1 MILLNDSAMVLSS
14 DMEPRTDKRNEIIAG
29 IIIIAIILIGIAY
42 FFSKSAPEI
51 PLPTSSATS
60 TSEAATSTSG
70 AITITGSTASSSG
83 YTITPIY
90 ATSSAP
96 VAPNYKTPLTFSAS
110 AGLTS
115 DEESSLQSQFA
126 AAQATLAQS
135 PEDFNSWIEL
145 GDLRKQAG
153 DYAGAAA
160 DWQYMSELYPTNVV
174 SNANLGDLYTNY
186 LPDYPK
192 AAAAYKA
199 QIAIDPTDVYI
210 YDDLFSLYTN
220 TNQYPQST
228 AVITAMLKAG
238 IAANPGA
245 TELKADLAKY
255 Q

>member
-42 FFSKSAPEI
+42 FFSKSTPEI
-51 PLPTSSATS
+51 PLPVSVATSTSESATS
-60 TSEAATSTSG
+60 TSG
-70 AITITGSTASSSG
+70 TINVTGSSASSSG

-90 ATSSAP
+90 SGGSGAAP
-96 VAPNYKTPLTFSAS
+96 VAPDYKVPLVFSDPTVTADEQAS
-110 AGLTS
+110 M
-115 DEESSLQSQFA
+115 QSQFA

-153 DYAGAAA
+153 DYDGAAA

-220 TNQYPQST
+220 QYPQST
-228 AVITAMLKAG
+228 AIITAMLKAG

-245 TELKADLAKY
+245 AELKADLAKY